1 MYCRHT
7 KTICQHKC
15 DCSQSRLQL
24 SEQHKYVKKNIFK
37 TNDINKLIPEK
48 NASLGEPLKM
58 VVVNPEIDQRLR
70 CNKNI
75 TVNPWSSVEVIQIEN
90 SLLPAI
96 NQPSQPVTHRSEEYN
111 DTQIK
116 VDDDSKKEPIYDEI
130 RQFNKN
136 KKAEESDK
144 CDTEADKFFREDVS
158 ENSNGKKNEIIYWQI
173 TAKEVAKF
181 QPCTETF
188 IKRL

>member
-1 MYCRHT
+1 MRQENHA
-7 KTICQHKC
+7 K
-15 DCSQSRLQL
+15 
-24 SEQHKYVKKNIFK
+24 
-37 TNDINKLIPEK
+37 
-48 NASLGEPLKM
+48 LGEPLKM

-75 TVNPWSSVEVIQIEN
+75 TVNPWSAVKVNQIEK
-90 SLLPAI
+90 SLVPAI
-96 NQPSQPVTHRSEEYN
+96 NQQSQPVTHRSEEYN